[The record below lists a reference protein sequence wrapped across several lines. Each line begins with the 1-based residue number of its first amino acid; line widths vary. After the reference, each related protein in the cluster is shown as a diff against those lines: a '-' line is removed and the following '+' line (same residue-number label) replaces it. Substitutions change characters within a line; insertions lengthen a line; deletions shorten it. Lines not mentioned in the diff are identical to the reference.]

1 MSFSGWRRAGREH
14 DRAEIHHDAHPG
26 TGAAGYRRL
35 RHRGRSR
42 AWNYLHQA
50 VGGFFAV
57 VIGGNSHLILTA
69 WRSIE
74 NDRAQREMLRVVI
87 KGASL
92 KRWERMPEAPAD
104 LLWVLGRADSLS
116 NVRNDAIHALVSFRI
131 GPEIT
136 VGVAL
141 PARGKREKR
150 LWDEATKG
158 KKLLDEFAKCEQD
171 TDALSVFVQR
181 ATFALADPDRQEW
194 PTPRPK
200 QTWVS
205 PKPAKATK
213 PKRAKR

>member
-1 MSFSGWRRAGREH
+1 MTEPKYITMPTPEQGRQAIDAYAIAVGRVSG
-14 DRAEIHHDAHPG
+14 
-26 TGAAGYRRL
+26 
-35 RHRGRSR
+35 

-116 NVRNDAIHALVSFRI
+116 NVRNDAIHALVSFHI